1 MIELLLS
8 TFLVLTPIPLV
19 APVFEEIRLTDN
31 LVLKAEYVPINT
43 YTSREG
49 MLFTVEDFIVI
60 QTEMQFC
67 GKACDLRIEQLKQL
81 HLDTL
86 AEVQERCEDEYAT
99 LQSDLDNALEK
110 NSQLHKSME
119 HERKWKSI
127 FKWATF
133 GVTAALVG
141 TSSYIL
147 LNR

>member
-1 MIELLLS
+1 MIGLLLNS
-8 TFLVLTPIPLV
+8 LLVLTPTPTV
-19 APVFEEIRLTDN
+19 APIFEEIRLTDN
-31 LVLKAEYVPINT
+31 LVLKAEYLPVNT
-43 YTSREG
+43 YTDREG

-60 QTEMQFC
+60 QTELEFC
-67 GKACDLRIEQLKQL
+67 GEACNLRIEHLKQS

-86 AEVQERCEDEYAT
+86 AEVQRRCEEEYAT
-99 LQSDLDNALEK
+99 IQADLDKALVENTKLQK
-110 NSQLHKSME
+110 NVE
-119 HERKWKSI
+119 HERTWKAI